1 VKIEKK
7 TFIILSFTD
16 LAASGVLMAPASM
29 ADLKYQPTRV
39 PAIDFRQR
47 GIFQPHFRKAR
58 DCKEA
63 SRNRS
68 KTLEIRYF

>member
-1 VKIEKK
+1 MKIKKK
-7 TFIILSFTD
+7 TLIIISFTD

-29 ADLKYQPTRV
+29 ADLKYQPTSV

>member
-1 VKIEKK
+1 MNENKIKK
-7 TFIILSFTD
+7 TFIIISFTD

-29 ADLKYQPTRV
+29 ADLKYQPTSV
-39 PAIDFRQR
+39 PAIDLRQS

-63 SRNRS
+63 SKEQVKN
-68 KTLEIRYF
+68 TGN